1 MVSPERWVLI
11 CSVVQL
17 VLSLTIVIALSAH
30 FEHGSFFQWEVRSN
44 ARRKGT
50 ARYVRVLHR
59 SLALLAHV
67 HCVAA
72 HGDPFAQQ
80 PS

>member
-44 ARRKGT
+44 DRRKGT
-50 ARYVRVLHR
+50 VRYVRVFAPLTCIAR
-59 SLALLAHV
+59 SRA
-67 HCVAA
+67 
-72 HGDPFAQQ
+72 
-80 PS
+80 